1 MGFTG
6 GRRINL
12 KSDQPESIMAL
23 NDSIA
28 RGLTGEIINEESPV
42 DEPHRN
48 GIMERANRQAQG
60 MVRACSAALESS
72 HETRVRGTNHA
83 IPWIVNHATTTISRF
98 RLGNDGISVL
108 PRLHGNNAGLISA
121 R

>member
-12 KSDQPESIMAL
+12 KADQPESIMAL
-23 NDSIA
+23 NGSIA

-72 HETRVRGTNHA
+72 HGARALGTNHD
-83 IPWIVNHATTTISRF
+83 IPWIVNHATTTISWF
-98 RLGNDGISVL
+98 RLGNDGTSAL
-108 PRLHGNNAGLISA
+108 QRLHGNDAGMISA